1 MMGLQVLGT
10 FPYSVSLNLQQ
21 CYLLISTLQLR
32 KRKSREVKW
41 EKVEKARRELWQF
54 DLSVLYWLALQRF

>member
-1 MMGLQVLGT
+1 MMGLQVLET

-32 KRKSREVKW
+32 KRKSREAKW
-41 EKVEKARRELWQF
+41 EKAEKARLELWHF